1 MIAIDNLKT
10 LLYTKFINKRIKE
23 YLMKYYAILPKEYLD
38 TDDGK
43 DYHVF
48 ESELVNGILKIK
60 GKSGCGK
67 VEATKKDISGF
78 SKGITT
84 FYYNKNFNKEKDE
97 RDYYIVNGKSII
109 YAREDNIRLI
119 AASMGR
125 KVCGQCVSGHLY
137 ENN

>member
-1 MIAIDNLKT
+1 
-10 LLYTKFINKRIKE
+10 
-23 YLMKYYAILPKEYLD
+23 MKYYAILPKEYVD

-48 ESELVNGILKIK
+48 EAELVNDTLKIK

-67 VEATKKDISGF
+67 VEAEKKVISGF

-84 FYYNKNFNKEKDE
+84 FFYNKNFDKGRDE
-97 RDYYIVNGKSII
+97 RDYYIVSDKNII

-119 AASMGR
+119 VARIGR
-125 KVCGQCVSGHLY
+125 NVCGQCVSGHLY